1 MPTRPNKAAP
11 ANGLPPHSK
20 IPTAEGSV
28 EVERL
33 HEALFTMSS
42 RHAQRAVASIGV
54 TDSLELI
61 DQAISIGASVELLAK
76 ALLARIDPHLVRSNK
91 NGSSDT
97 TLALIGNP
105 KFEHGLPRMN
115 TIGGKDAVL
124 LLAQVTTEPIRPT
137 DVLDQIF
144 ATRDAAVHLGVVDP
158 TSSDKALGQL
168 VRLAKSMLKDEW
180 DDYWQDQVEA
190 ANQRLTRAVEEVA
203 TRYDQALATALR
215 TFQQRWGCPVTG
227 PDSERLASVRA
238 LLEEKPPRL
247 DADDE
252 VSRHQSC
259 PACHSQGWVVL
270 EKERGMVEVDDGDAP
285 HGLAWFV
292 RLIGTP
298 LYFLCAICDLYLDE
312 DDLGLAGI
320 SQIDLDE
327 EDEATEEEIE
337 LWRGMQYE
345 DAVDAGYEGF

>member
-1 MPTRPNKAAP
+1 MSTRPSKAAP
-11 ANGLPPHSK
+11 ATGLPPHSE

-54 TDSLELI
+54 TDPLELI

-76 ALLARIDPHLVRSNK
+76 ALLGRIDPHLVRSNK
-91 NGSSDT
+91 SGTSDT

-124 LLAQVTTEPIRPT
+124 LLAQLTTEVIRPT

-158 TSSDKALGQL
+158 ASSDKALGQL

-180 DDYWQDQVEA
+180 DNYWQDQVEA

-203 TRYDQALATALR
+203 TRYDQAIATARR
-215 TFQQRWGCPVTG
+215 TFQQLWGCPVTG
-227 PDSERLASVRA
+227 PESDRLASVRA
-238 LLEEKPPRL
+238 LLEERPPRL
-247 DADDE
+247 DANE
-252 VSRHQSC
+252 VNRHQPC

-270 EKERGMVEVDDGDAP
+270 EIERGKVEIDDGDAP
-285 HGLAWFV
+285 HSLAWFV
-292 RLIGTP
+292 RLVGTP
-298 LYFLCAICDLYLDE
+298 LYFQCAICDLYLDD

-320 SQIDLDE
+320 FQIDLDE

-337 LWRGMQYE
+337 LWREMQYQ
-345 DAVDAGYEGF
+345 DAVDAGYEG